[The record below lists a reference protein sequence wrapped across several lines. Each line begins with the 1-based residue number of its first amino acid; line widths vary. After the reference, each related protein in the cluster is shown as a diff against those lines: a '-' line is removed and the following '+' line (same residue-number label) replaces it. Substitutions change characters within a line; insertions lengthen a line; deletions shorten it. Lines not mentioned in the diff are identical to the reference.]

1 VATAHMIDF
10 RKVKDHKVPLPVKP
24 RRTTSGKA
32 LVMSPKQLRERAR
45 RSKKGT
51 NSEDFEIL
59 YRPVEEWDAEELARG
74 RPRDRNGKFT
84 GRAPAWI
91 TRELHEESMTRF
103 RSLVRDGMNANT
115 NIAIETIKKIME
127 STEMDDDGRPLVNY
141 GTKLD
146 AAKYLIDHTLGKPKQ
161 RVETDISV
169 RLQGMLASTIITP
182 GMLPAMPGA
191 KELTSPRDGVI
202 DVPGWEDDDD

>member
-1 VATAHMIDF
+1 MSATIRSIDF
-10 RKVKDHKVPLPVKP
+10 RLVNDHRTPMAVKP
-24 RRTTSGKA
+24 RRSTTGRK
-32 LVMSPKQLRERAR
+32 MSMTRKQLRERAR
-45 RSKKGT
+45 RSKTGVD
-51 NSEDFEIL
+51 SIDFAIL

-74 RPRDRNGKFT
+74 RPRDLNGKFS

-103 RSLVRDGMNANT
+103 RSLIRDGMNANT

-127 STEMDDDGRPLVNY
+127 STETDEDGRPLISANV
-141 GTKLD
+141 KLD
-146 AAKYLIDHTLGKPKQ
+146 AAKFLIDHTLGKPKQ

-182 GMLPAMPGA
+182 GMLPAIPGA
-191 KELTSPRDGVI
+191 KDLTSPREAI
-202 DVPGWEDDDD
+202 DAVWSEEED